1 MAKMN
6 SQEEALFITNI
17 SRFLTRLWYYPSL
30 NMGLRGSAA
39 IILIGVLGMVGERLD
54 LASYAIIAM
63 PAALLSGLD
72 QPGPKRW
79 QRLGIS
85 IVIWAAA
92 ITLSL
97 GLFYSSLPLWL
108 SFAIIAMLL
117 ASPAV
122 NGPFWTRL
130 GISSLYLAT
139 VCFSLFNQHSPLQ
152 NFPVLLLGPVIFALF
167 SWLWFVV
174 WKNLALRSSLAAIYN
189 GLADYIA
196 LRQRILLGEAE
207 LLAALSNQKHRLVD
221 LFSQTIQSSASYTA
235 TKKRQSL
242 IASLQ
247 VASDVFELAIIGHST
262 NQLLLAR
269 FEDPIRRQ
277 QLILWS
283 QHAQQILHRQ
293 AKAIQ
298 SGGRYQCQHQLSA
311 LAQPLVA
318 STVDDAHAQLRL
330 WGRAIIRISQV
341 IENNKPLY
349 QRQFQ
354 VQPFELTWRWPVFGH
369 PIWRYI
375 ARMGIIFAV
384 GVGIAQYFQ
393 LLRPE
398 WVVLTMVLVLQPGF
412 VATKSRVWQRCIG
425 TIGGL
430 VFALVVIKSG
440 LPVGAMQLITLMLVP
455 ISLTLI
461 LRYYVAAVGGFCAVL
476 ILALELLAHQGLALM
491 LPRLIDCF
499 VGSMVVL
506 LGMTFLWPQ
515 WRSHDINN
523 KATQGIITAGV
534 LLNYAFC
541 QLKGDN
547 RADFIIDEQ
556 ARQTLM
562 GYRKNVLM
570 AEHDWELVFN
580 EMQQEPKRT
589 HKDSDYQ
596 QQLLGQYHQLVH
608 YLCILVSMLRKGVV
622 LPAIV
627 DYQVPIEQGIEALV
641 IQLRDGIDTTFPYLD
656 DLNTELQDDSL
667 SADQMTVRAVIMLS
681 AATLKHLHQLRSSG
695 ELI

>member
-1 MAKMN
+1 MYITKI
-6 SQEEALFITNI
+6 SQ
-17 SRFLTRLWYYPSL
+17 FLTRLWYYPSL
-30 NMGLRGSAA
+30 NMGLRGSAG
-39 IILIGVLGMVGERLD
+39 IILIFALGMIGHRLD
-54 LASYAIIAM
+54 LASYAIVAI

-85 IVIWAAA
+85 LAMWGLAV
-92 ITLSL
+92 TVSL
-97 GLFYSSLPLWL
+97 GLFYSPLPLWL

-130 GISSLYLAT
+130 GISSLYLAA
-139 VCFSLFNQHSPLQ
+139 VCFSLFNQQTPLQ
-152 NFPVLLLGPVIFALF
+152 NFPVLLVGPAIFALF

-174 WKNLALRSSLAAIYN
+174 WQNLALRSSLAAIYN
-189 GLADYIA
+189 ALAHYIA
-196 LRQRILLGEAE
+196 LRQRIVLGEAD
-207 LLAALSNQKHRLVD
+207 LLSTLSNQKHHLVD
-221 LFSQTIQSSASYTA
+221 LFSQTIQSSISNDAA
-235 TKKRQSL
+235 TPKRQSL
-242 IASLQ
+242 LASLQ
-247 VASDVFELAIIGHST
+247 VASDIFELAIIGHST
-262 NQLLLAR
+262 NQSLLAR
-269 FEDPIRRQ
+269 FDDPIRRQ

-283 QHAQQILHRQ
+283 QHAQQILRRQ

-298 SGGRYQCQHQLSA
+298 SGSSYHCKHQLSA

-318 STVDDAHAQLRL
+318 NTADDAHPQLRL

-349 QRQFQ
+349 QREFQ
-354 VQPFELTWRWPVFGH
+354 VQPFELTWRWPSFGH
-369 PIWRYI
+369 PIWRYV

-384 GVGIAQYFQ
+384 GSGIAQYFQ

-430 VFALVVIKSG
+430 VFAVIVIKSG
-440 LPVGAMQLITLMLVP
+440 LPVGAMQLITLMLIP

-461 LRYYVAAVGGFCAVL
+461 LRYYVVAVGGFCAVL
-476 ILALELLAHQGLALM
+476 ILALELLSHQGLALI

-499 VGSMVVL
+499 VGAIVVL

-523 KATQGIITAGV
+523 KATQGIINAGV
-534 LLNYAFC
+534 LLSYAFS

-547 RADFIIDEQ
+547 KADFFVDEQ

-589 HKDSDYQ
+589 HQDSDYQ
-596 QQLLGQYHQLVH
+596 QQLLEQYHQLVH

-627 DYQVPIEQGIEALV
+627 DYQAPIEAGIQALV
-641 IQLRDGIDTTFPYLD
+641 IQLRDGTDTTFPYID

-667 SADQMTVRAVIMLS
+667 STDQMTVRAVIMLS
-681 AATLKHLHQLRSSG
+681 AATLKHMHQLKNGS

>member
-1 MAKMN
+1 MYITKI
-6 SQEEALFITNI
+6 SQ
-17 SRFLTRLWYYPSL
+17 FLTRLWYYPSL
-30 NMGLRGSAA
+30 NMGLRGSAG
-39 IILIGVLGMVGERLD
+39 IILIFALGMIGHRLD
-54 LASYAIIAM
+54 LASYAIVAM

-85 IVIWAAA
+85 LAMWGLAV
-92 ITLSL
+92 TVSL
-97 GLFYSSLPLWL
+97 GLFYSPLPLWL

-130 GISSLYLAT
+130 GISSLYLAA
-139 VCFSLFNQHSPLQ
+139 VCFSLFNQQTPLQ
-152 NFPVLLLGPVIFALF
+152 NFPVLLVGPAIFALF

-174 WKNLALRSSLAAIYN
+174 WQNLALRSSLAAIYN
-189 GLADYIA
+189 ALAHYIA
-196 LRQRILLGEAE
+196 LRQRIVLGEAD
-207 LLAALSNQKHRLVD
+207 LLSTLSNQKHHLVD
-221 LFSQTIQSSASYTA
+221 LFSQTIQSSISNDAA
-235 TKKRQSL
+235 TPKRQSL
-242 IASLQ
+242 LASLQ
-247 VASDVFELAIIGHST
+247 VASDIFELAIIGHST
-262 NQLLLAR
+262 NQSLLAR
-269 FEDPIRRQ
+269 FDDPIRRQ

-283 QHAQQILHRQ
+283 QHAQQILRRQ

-298 SGGRYQCQHQLSA
+298 SGGSYHCKHQLSA

-318 STVDDAHAQLRL
+318 NTADDAHPQLRL

-349 QRQFQ
+349 QREFQ
-354 VQPFELTWRWPVFGH
+354 VQPFELTWRWPSFGH
-369 PIWRYI
+369 PIWRYV

-384 GVGIAQYFQ
+384 GSGIAQYFQ

-430 VFALVVIKSG
+430 VFAVIVIKSG
-440 LPVGAMQLITLMLVP
+440 LPVGAMQLITLMLIP

-461 LRYYVAAVGGFCAVL
+461 LRYYVVAVGGFCAVL
-476 ILALELLAHQGLALM
+476 ILALELLSHQGLALI

-499 VGSMVVL
+499 VGAIVVL

-523 KATQGIITAGV
+523 KATQGIINAGV
-534 LLNYAFC
+534 LLSYAFS

-547 RADFIIDEQ
+547 KADFFVDEQ
-556 ARQTLM
+556 ARQILM

-589 HKDSDYQ
+589 HQDSDYQ
-596 QQLLGQYHQLVH
+596 QQLLEQYHQLVH

-627 DYQVPIEQGIEALV
+627 DYQAPIEAGIQALV
-641 IQLRDGIDTTFPYLD
+641 IQLRDGTDTTFPYID

-667 SADQMTVRAVIMLS
+667 STDQMTVRAVIMLS
-681 AATLKHLHQLRSSG
+681 AATLKHMHQLKNGS

>member
-1 MAKMN
+1 MYITKI
-6 SQEEALFITNI
+6 SQ
-17 SRFLTRLWYYPSL
+17 FLTRLWYYPSL
-30 NMGLRGSAA
+30 NMGLRGSAG
-39 IILIGVLGMVGERLD
+39 IILIFALGMIGHRLD
-54 LASYAIIAM
+54 LASYAIVAM
-63 PAALLSGLD
+63 PAALLSGLE

-85 IVIWAAA
+85 LAMWGLAV
-92 ITLSL
+92 TVSL
-97 GLFYSSLPLWL
+97 GLFYSPLPLWL

-130 GISSLYLAT
+130 GISSLYLAA
-139 VCFSLFNQHSPLQ
+139 VCFSLFNQQTPLQ
-152 NFPVLLLGPVIFALF
+152 NFPVLLVGPAIFALF

-174 WKNLALRSSLAAIYN
+174 WQNLALRSSLAAIYN
-189 GLADYIA
+189 ALAHYIA
-196 LRQRILLGEAE
+196 LRQRIVLGEAD
-207 LLAALSNQKHRLVD
+207 LLSTLSNQKHHLVD
-221 LFSQTIQSSASYTA
+221 LFSQTIQSSISNDAA
-235 TKKRQSL
+235 TPKRQSL
-242 IASLQ
+242 LASLQ
-247 VASDVFELAIIGHST
+247 VASDIFELAIIGHST
-262 NQLLLAR
+262 NQSLLAR
-269 FEDPIRRQ
+269 FDDPIRRQ

-283 QHAQQILHRQ
+283 QHAQQILRRQ

-298 SGGRYQCQHQLSA
+298 SGGSYHCKHQLSA

-318 STVDDAHAQLRL
+318 NTADDAHPQLRL

-349 QRQFQ
+349 QREFQ
-354 VQPFELTWRWPVFGH
+354 VQPFELTWRWPSFGH
-369 PIWRYI
+369 PIWRYV

-384 GVGIAQYFQ
+384 GSGIAQYFQ

-430 VFALVVIKSG
+430 VFAVIVIKSG
-440 LPVGAMQLITLMLVP
+440 LPVGAMQLITLMLIP

-461 LRYYVAAVGGFCAVL
+461 LRYYVVAVGGFCAVL
-476 ILALELLAHQGLALM
+476 ILALELLSHQGLALI

-499 VGSMVVL
+499 VGAIVVL

-523 KATQGIITAGV
+523 KATQGIINAGV
-534 LLNYAFC
+534 LLSYAFS

-547 RADFIIDEQ
+547 KADFFVDEQ

-589 HKDSDYQ
+589 HQDSDYQ
-596 QQLLGQYHQLVH
+596 QQLLEQYHQLVH

-627 DYQVPIEQGIEALV
+627 DYQAPIEAGIQALV
-641 IQLRDGIDTTFPYLD
+641 IQLRDGTDTTFPYID

-667 SADQMTVRAVIMLS
+667 STDQMTVRAVIMLS
-681 AATLKHLHQLRSSG
+681 AATLKHMHQLKNGS

>member
-1 MAKMN
+1 MYITKI
-6 SQEEALFITNI
+6 SQ
-17 SRFLTRLWYYPSL
+17 FLTRLWYYPSL
-30 NMGLRGSAA
+30 NMGLRGSAG
-39 IILIGVLGMVGERLD
+39 IILIFALGMIGHRLD
-54 LASYAIIAM
+54 LASYAIVAM

-85 IVIWAAA
+85 LAMWGLAV
-92 ITLSL
+92 TVSL
-97 GLFYSSLPLWL
+97 GLFYSPLPLWL

-130 GISSLYLAT
+130 GISSLYLAA
-139 VCFSLFNQHSPLQ
+139 VCFSLFNQQTPLQ
-152 NFPVLLLGPVIFALF
+152 NFPVLLVGPAIFALF

-174 WKNLALRSSLAAIYN
+174 WQNLALRSSLAAIYN
-189 GLADYIA
+189 ALAHYIA
-196 LRQRILLGEAE
+196 LRQRIVLGEAD
-207 LLAALSNQKHRLVD
+207 LLSTLSNQKHHLVD
-221 LFSQTIQSSASYTA
+221 LFSQTIQSSISNDAA
-235 TKKRQSL
+235 TPKRQSL
-242 IASLQ
+242 LASLQ
-247 VASDVFELAIIGHST
+247 VASDIFELAIIGHST
-262 NQLLLAR
+262 NQSLLAR
-269 FEDPIRRQ
+269 FDDPIRRQ

-283 QHAQQILHRQ
+283 QHAQQILRRQ

-298 SGGRYQCQHQLSA
+298 SGGSYHCKHQLSA

-318 STVDDAHAQLRL
+318 NTADDAHPQLRL

-349 QRQFQ
+349 QREFQ
-354 VQPFELTWRWPVFGH
+354 VQPFELTWRWPSFGH
-369 PIWRYI
+369 PIWRYV

-384 GVGIAQYFQ
+384 GSGIAQYFQ

-430 VFALVVIKSG
+430 VFAVIVIKSG
-440 LPVGAMQLITLMLVP
+440 LPVGAMQLITLMLIP

-461 LRYYVAAVGGFCAVL
+461 LRYYVVAVGGFCAVL
-476 ILALELLAHQGLALM
+476 ILALELLSHQGLALI

-499 VGSMVVL
+499 VGAIVVL

-523 KATQGIITAGV
+523 KATQGIINAGV
-534 LLNYAFC
+534 LLSYAFS

-547 RADFIIDEQ
+547 KADFFVDEQ

-570 AEHDWELVFN
+570 AEHDWELVFH

-589 HKDSDYQ
+589 HQDSDYQ
-596 QQLLGQYHQLVH
+596 QQLLEQYHQLVH

-627 DYQVPIEQGIEALV
+627 DYQTPIEAGIQALV
-641 IQLRDGIDTTFPYLD
+641 IQLRDGTDTTFPYID

-667 SADQMTVRAVIMLS
+667 STDQMTVRAVIMLS
-681 AATLKHLHQLRSSG
+681 AATLKHMHQLKNGS

>member
-1 MAKMN
+1 
-6 SQEEALFITNI
+6 
-17 SRFLTRLWYYPSL
+17 
-30 NMGLRGSAA
+30 MGLRGSVA
-39 IILIGVLGMVGERLD
+39 IILIFVFGIIGHRLD
-54 LASYAIIAM
+54 LASYAMVAM

-72 QPGPKRW
+72 QSGPKRW

-85 IVIWAAA
+85 LLMWGLAV
-92 ITLSL
+92 TVSL
-97 GLFYSSLPLWL
+97 GLFYSPFPLWL
-108 SFAIIAMLL
+108 SFAIIAMLF
-117 ASPAV
+117 AFPAI

-130 GISSLYLAT
+130 GISSLYLSG
-139 VCFSLFNQHSPLQ
+139 VCFSLFNQQIPLV
-152 NFPVLLLGPVIFALF
+152 NFPILLLGPAIFALF

-174 WKNLALRSSLAAIYN
+174 WKNLSLRSSLAAIYN
-189 GLADYIA
+189 ALAHYLA
-196 LRQRILLGEAE
+196 LRQRILLGEAD
-207 LLAALSNQKHRLVD
+207 LISALSNQKYHLVD
-221 LFSQTIQSSASYTA
+221 LFSQTIQSSISADTASP
-235 TKKRQSL
+235 KRQSL

-247 VASDVFELAIIGHST
+247 VASDIFELAIIGHST
-262 NQLLLAR
+262 NQLLRDR
-269 FEDPIRRQ
+269 FDDSIRRQ
-277 QLILWS
+277 QLMLWS
-283 QHAQQILHRQ
+283 QHAQQMLHRQ

-298 SGGRYQCQHQLSA
+298 SGSSYQCQHQLSA

-318 STVDDAHAQLRL
+318 STVDDDHSQLRL

-341 IENNKPLY
+341 IENHKPLY

-354 VQPFELTWRWPVFGH
+354 VQPFELTWRWPSFGH
-369 PIWRYI
+369 PIWRYV

-398 WVVLTMVLVLQPGF
+398 WVVITMVLVVQPGF

-430 VFALVVIKSG
+430 VFAVIVIKLG
-440 LPVGAMQLITLMLVP
+440 LAVDVMWLITLLLVP

-461 LRYYVAAVGGFCAVL
+461 LRYYVVAVGGFCAVL
-476 ILALELLAHQGLALM
+476 MLALELLAHQGLALM

-499 VGSMVVL
+499 VGAIVVL

-515 WRSHDINN
+515 WRSHEINS
-523 KATQGIITAGV
+523 KATQGIISAGA
-534 LLNYAFC
+534 LLSYAFS
-541 QLKGDN
+541 QLKGDTKV
-547 RADFIIDEQ
+547 DFSVDEQ

-562 GYRKNVLM
+562 DYRKGILM

-580 EMQQEPKRT
+580 EMRQEPKRT
-589 HKDSDYQ
+589 HQDSDYQ
-596 QQLLGQYHQLVH
+596 QQLLEQYHQLVH
-608 YLCILVSMLRKGVV
+608 YLCILVSMLRKGVI

-627 DYQVPIEQGIEALV
+627 DYQLPIEQGIQALV
-641 IQLRDGIDTTFPYLD
+641 VQLRDGTPTTFPYID
-656 DLNTELQDDSL
+656 DLTTKLQDDSL

-681 AATLKHLHQLRSSG
+681 AATLKHIHQLKSGG

>member
-1 MAKMN
+1 MYISKI
-6 SQEEALFITNI
+6 SQ
-17 SRFLTRLWYYPSL
+17 FLTRLWYYPSL
-30 NMGLRGSAA
+30 NMGLRGSVA
-39 IILIGVLGMVGERLD
+39 IMLIFVLGIIGHRLD
-54 LASYAIIAM
+54 LASYALMAM

-85 IVIWAAA
+85 LVMWGLAVAV
-92 ITLSL
+92 SL
-97 GLFYSSLPLWL
+97 GLFYSPLPLWL
-108 SFAIIAMLL
+108 SFAVIAMLF
-117 ASPAV
+117 AFPAI
-122 NGPFWTRL
+122 NGPFWARL
-130 GISSLYLAT
+130 GVSSLYLSAI
-139 VCFSLFNQHSPLQ
+139 CFSLFNQHTPVQS
-152 NFPVLLLGPVIFALF
+152 FPVLLLGPTLFALF

-174 WKNLALRSSLAAIYN
+174 WQNLALRSSLAAIYN
-189 GLADYIA
+189 ALATYIA
-196 LRQRILLGEAE
+196 LRQRILLGEAD
-207 LLAALSNQKHRLVD
+207 LVPILSNQKHHLVD
-221 LFSQTIQSSASYTA
+221 LFSQTIQSSISNDTA
-235 TKKRQSL
+235 TSKRQSL
-242 IASLQ
+242 LASLQ
-247 VASDVFELAIIGHST
+247 VASDVFELAIIGHSI
-262 NQLLLAR
+262 NPLLLAR
-269 FEDPIRRQ
+269 FDDPIRRQ
-277 QLILWS
+277 QLMLWS

-298 SGGRYQCQHQLSA
+298 SGDSYHCEHQLSA

-318 STVDDAHAQLRL
+318 STIDGEHSQLRL

-354 VQPFELTWRWPVFGH
+354 VQPFELTWRWPSLRH
-369 PIWRYI
+369 PIWRYV

-384 GVGIAQYFQ
+384 GSGIAQYFQ

-430 VFALVVIKSG
+430 IVAVVVIKSG

-461 LRYYVAAVGGFCAVL
+461 LRYYVVAVGGFCAVL
-476 ILALELLAHQGLALM
+476 ILALELLSHQGLALI

-499 VGSMVVL
+499 VGAMVVL
-506 LGMTFLWPQ
+506 LGITFLWPQ

-523 KATQGIITAGV
+523 KATQGIINAGV

-547 RADFIIDEQ
+547 KTDFIVDEQ
-556 ARQTLM
+556 ARQQLM
-562 GYRKNVLM
+562 SYRKDVLM

-580 EMQQEPKRT
+580 EMRQEPKRT
-589 HKDSDYQ
+589 HQDSDYQ
-596 QQLLGQYHQLVH
+596 QQLLEHYHQLVH

-622 LPAIV
+622 LPAIES
-627 DYQVPIEQGIEALV
+627 YRVPIEQGIEALV
-641 IQLRDGIDTTFPYLD
+641 IQLRDGTTTTFPHID
-656 DLNTELQDDSL
+656 DVNIELQDESL

-681 AATLKHLHQLRSSG
+681 AATLKHLHQLESSG